1 MLRMLMFATVMI
13 LSGAAL
19 AEDGGGG
26 GDGGGDSDGGGAAA
40 QSTESGP
47 APDAEGDVAQEE
59 NCTGATGCQQ
69 KKPRVDFEAWDKSR
83 KTLEK
88 AADDAEKGSGKGSII
103 P

>member
-26 GDGGGDSDGGGAAA
+26 DGGGDSDGGGAAE

-47 APDAEGDVAQEE
+47 APETEGDVAEEE

-83 KTLEK
+83 KKLEK
-88 AADDAEKGSGKGSII
+88 AADDAEKGSGKGSNIK
-103 P
+103 